1 MDAIRKQ
8 LEKPLAVAIIGF
20 LLGTFFG
27 LVVLGWGLWPV
38 KWTDAAARDLRADAK
53 IDYLR
58 MMIESYAINHD
69 ATQAKA
75 RWAELQPG
83 AGQVSEQLAKKEP
96 QLAGA
101 VKQFQTVIQA
111 TPTTPGTS
119 KAPATSG
126 GLSQYLLLG
135 GLCLVLLFV
144 AAALVGFLLLRKR
157 QPGTG
162 GISFGRRAA
171 APAQELY
178 PEEEV
183 EAYGGYP
190 ERTRPTEGRATGAGA
205 GAASKMHIA
214 NYMSTY
220 TLGDDLFD
228 DMFSLDAPSGDF
240 FGECGVGISDTI
252 GTGDPKK
259 VSALEVWLFDKN
271 DTETVTRVIASKY
284 AYQDQATRQKLLA
297 KGELVLAE
305 PGVQTTL
312 ETDSLIL
319 TARVVDMAYG
329 EGAVPGSSFFE
340 RLTLELSIDR
350 K

>member
-8 LEKPLAVAIIGF
+8 FEKPLVVGVVGF
-20 LLGTFFG
+20 LIGTLFG

-58 MMIESYAINHD
+58 MMIESYAVNHD
-69 ATQAKA
+69 AAQAKA

-83 AGQVSEQLAKKEP
+83 ADQVMEQLAKKEP

-101 VKQFQTVIQA
+101 GKQFQTVVQV
-111 TPTTPGTS
+111 TPATPGTG
-119 KAPATSG
+119 KAPAASG
-126 GLSQYLLLG
+126 GLSQILLLG
-135 GLCLVLLFV
+135 GLCFVLLFV

-157 QPGTG
+157 QPGAS
-162 GISFGRRAA
+162 GISFRRRGA
-171 APAQELY
+171 APAQEPY
-178 PEEEV
+178 PEEGV
-183 EAYGGYP
+183 QAYGGYP
-190 ERTRPTEGRATGAGA
+190 ERPRPTEYRAAGAGA
-205 GAASKMHIA
+205 GDKMHIA

-271 DTETVTRVIASKY
+271 DTETVTRVLASKY

-305 PGVQTTL
+305 PGVQTML

>member
-8 LEKPLAVAIIGF
+8 FEKPLVVGVVGF
-20 LLGTFFG
+20 FVGLLFG

-58 MMIESYAINHD
+58 MMIESYAVNHD
-69 ATQAKA
+69 AAQAKA

-83 AGQVSEQLAKKEP
+83 ADQVMEQLAKKEP

-101 VKQFQTVIQA
+101 VKQFQTVVQATQA
-111 TPTTPGTS
+111 TPGTG
-119 KAPATSG
+119 KTPATGG
-126 GLSQYLLLG
+126 GLSQILLLG
-135 GLCLVLLFV
+135 GLCIVLLFV

-162 GISFGRRAA
+162 GINFGRRSA
-171 APAQELY
+171 APAPGLY
-178 PEEEV
+178 PEEGV
-183 EAYGGYP
+183 EALGGYP
-190 ERTRPTEGRATGAGA
+190 KRTRPTEYRPTGAGA
-205 GAASKMHIA
+205 AGKMHIA

-228 DMFSLDAPSGDF
+228 DMFSLDIPSGDF

-271 DTETVTRVIASKY
+271 DTETVTRVLASKY

-305 PGVQTTL
+305 PGVQTVL
-312 ETDSLIL
+312 ETDTLIM

-329 EGAVPGSSFFE
+329 DGAVPGSSFFE

>member
-8 LEKPLAVAIIGF
+8 FEKPLVVGIVGF
-20 LLGTFFG
+20 LIGTLFG

-38 KWTDAAARDLRADAK
+38 KWTDATARDLRADAK
-53 IDYLR
+53 VDYLR
-58 MMIESYAINHD
+58 MMIESYAVNHD
-69 ATQAKA
+69 AAQAKA
-75 RWAELQPG
+75 RWVELQPG
-83 AGQVSEQLAKKEP
+83 ADQVMEQLAKNEP
-96 QLAGA
+96 QLAST
-101 VKQFQTVIQA
+101 VKQFQTVVKAQETA
-111 TPTTPGTS
+111 ATPGTG
-119 KAPATSG
+119 KAPEASG
-126 GLSQYLLLG
+126 GWSQTLLLG
-135 GLCLVLLFV
+135 GLCFVLLFV

-157 QPGTG
+157 QPGASG
-162 GISFGRRAA
+162 KSFGRRAA

-178 PEEEV
+178 PEDDV

-190 ERTRPTEGRATGAGA
+190 ERPRPTEYRPAGAGA
-205 GAASKMHIA
+205 GDKMHIA

-271 DTETVTRVIASKY
+271 DTETVTRVLASKY

-305 PGVQTTL
+305 PGVQTVL
-312 ETDSLIL
+312 ETDTLIM
-319 TARVVDMAYG
+319 TARVVDIAYG
-329 EGAVPGSSFFE
+329 EGSVPGSSFFE